1 MIWIKDK
8 PQQETGVIKKKKT
21 LFLVHVKTMLTVW
34 VFTFPQ
40 LNFIIQFIIIQ
51 AKTIKK
57 TAAEKVTPAI
67 YTEMTSALVIQEV
80 CGDLYVRVET
90 GTRLTKPHSIIEPNK

>member
-80 CGDLYVRVET
+80 CGDL
-90 GTRLTKPHSIIEPNK
+90 